1 MRDLSSQNGAET
13 STGSQT
19 GRSPHARGCRRPK
32 PPLAHSTAHSRGVS
46 HRSALQLLWVPNRG
60 QDSGTSA
67 PVWTAERK
75 HESEVRRSPP
85 PAEAAGRTGSEI
97 RALRPAALPHSRQ
110 SLSLASGE
118 ADSWGAAGCGAEAA
132 GVWLSAHSS
141 SCPRPAPRNCFHSRR
156 AATSGSD
163 TQDGGW
169 GFPRDFLRKPVKVG
183 CRLRGPG
190 TLAN

>member
-1 MRDLSSQNGAET
+1 MPASET
-13 STGSQT
+13 SPRPQHCSLAGSEPPVRASASLGSQQGT
-19 GRSPHARGCRRPK
+19 GLRHLGARLDRREKARERSQTQ
-32 PPLAHSTAHSRGVS
+32 PP
-46 HRSALQLLWVPNRG
+46 
-60 QDSGTSA
+60 
-67 PVWTAERK
+67 AEA
-75 HESEVRRSPP
+75 
-85 PAEAAGRTGSEI
+85 AEAAGRTESEI
-97 RALRPAALPHSRQ
+97 RARRPAALPHSRQ

>member
-85 PAEAAGRTGSEI
+85 RQKRRGARGLRSGHCGRPPSPTAARACPSLPARLTVGAPPGVGPRRRECGYLRTAPLAPAPPPATVSILAEQPRPGQTRRTAAG
-97 RALRPAALPHSRQ
+97 
-110 SLSLASGE
+110 
-118 ADSWGAAGCGAEAA
+118 
-132 GVWLSAHSS
+132 
-141 SCPRPAPRNCFHSRR
+141 
-156 AATSGSD
+156 
-163 TQDGGW
+163 
-169 GFPRDFLRKPVKVG
+169 DFQ
-183 CRLRGPG
+183 G
-190 TLAN
+190 TF